1 MQAFSIANSSVLHL
15 DGIEITVFLPRAF
28 DYLYELNSLNSLNEA
43 SKKFNKGFIE
53 FDAIYQLLAFK
64 MFNLCLDA
72 LIL

>member
-15 DGIEITVFLPRAF
+15 DGIEITGFLPRAF
-28 DYLYELNSLNSLNEA
+28 DYLYELNSLNALNEA

-53 FDAIYQLLAFK
+53 FDAIYK
-64 MFNLCLDA
+64 MFNLCLDG